1 MISYELLL
9 PLITLFAGLLFM
21 MAVEV
26 GGGEDSY
33 ASQWRAHVFV
43 LVLALAQ
50 QLLLYRMPS
59 ALFMRGG
66 MVLDGVSQ
74 VFSISI
80 LVLALVVHLSRR
92 EDHNPLRPQVDV
104 MTLGATLLALFCVQT
119 NRYFFGVIGIAGL
132 IWTTHGA
139 LAADGA
145 RGRQPQTA
153 HSGIIRGLFGLL
165 AGALLVLFCLGAFS
179 ETQINEIQRIM
190 IRSTPSGDI
199 LFILQV
205 LILFVAAYVM
215 GIPPFSGVFGSAR
228 SRGSWSLALGFTGVF
243 AFVGLSFFMRWAILV
258 FSRVS
263 VGALELE
270 PLTHLNIF
278 ESIRVIAGAG
288 LILCPLFALLQQKL
302 RASLLYFFM
311 IPFVQILFALSFG
324 MREISG
330 FAAGQVI
337 IITMVLGLAISSVQ
351 ALGLSAGFAMKD
363 CVGLGRR
370 DPVST
375 LFFVF
380 SLMAAAGLA
389 PFFGATLLQ
398 KTLCINSW
406 YGVFL
411 VINLTLSGYYVARF
425 VAMVFQQ
432 PTTAERKP
440 VVLSWG
446 WKLSFAAPFL
456 VLIFMGIFW
465 QPLYKY
471 GAFSIR
477 SFFGDL

>member
-80 LVLALVVHLSRR
+80 LTLALVIHLSRR
-92 EDHNPLRPQVDV
+92 EDSNSLRPQADV

-119 NRYFFGVIGIAGL
+119 NRYLFGIIGVAGL
-132 IWTTHGA
+132 IWTAHGA
-139 LAADGA
+139 LAADGS

-153 HSGIIRGLFGLL
+153 HSGIIRGLVVLL
-165 AGALLVLFCLGAFS
+165 AGAFLVLFCFAVFG

-190 IRSTPSGDI
+190 IRAAPSGDV

-205 LILFVAAYVM
+205 LILFIAAYVM
-215 GIPPFSGVFGSAR
+215 AIPPFHGVFGAARAR
-228 SRGSWSLALGFTGVF
+228 SGWSLALGFTGVF
-243 AFVGLSFFMRWAILV
+243 ALVGLSFFMRWAILV
-258 FSRVS
+258 FSRVA

-270 PLTHLNIF
+270 PLAPIDIF
-278 ESIRVIAGAG
+278 ESIRMVACAG
-288 LILCPLFALLQQKL
+288 LIFCPLFALLQQKL

-311 IPFVQILFALSFG
+311 VPFVQILFALSFG
-324 MREISG
+324 MREVSG

-337 IITMVLGLAISSVQ
+337 IMTMVLGLAISSIQ
-351 ALGLSAGFAMKD
+351 ALGLASGFAMKD
-363 CVGLGRR
+363 CVGLGRK

-380 SLMAAAGLA
+380 SLMAASGLA
-389 PFFGATLLQ
+389 PFFGAVLLQ

-406 YGVFL
+406 YGIFL

-425 VAMVFQQ
+425 AAIVFQQ
-432 PTTAERKP
+432 PASAERKP
-440 VVLSWG
+440 AALSWG

-477 SFFGDL
+477 SFFGDI